1 MTWFG
6 LAAFLMASPVF
17 AFDCLIEPAQTVE
30 LASPITGVLDRV
42 TVKRGDRISK
52 GQVLAVLESQAE
64 QAAVELARF
73 KSEQVGPLQ
82 LAERK
87 VDFSRRKF
95 ERLKVMTADNLMPAQ
110 EGEDA
115 ESEYQLAEAELTAT
129 KENREQARIELRQ
142 QSSLLN
148 LRTLRSPFNG
158 VVVDQKAFAGEVV
171 EPSGEKKYI
180 LKLAQLHPLR
190 VQVILPKHLFG
201 KVAAGASAEVVP
213 ELPAL
218 GKLPARIKTID
229 HVIDAAS
236 GTFVAFL
243 EMPNP
248 KLAIPAGMKC
258 KATFPGV
265 K

>member
-1 MTWFG
+1 MAAL
-6 LAAFLMASPVF
+6 LATSSVA

-30 LASPITGVLDRV
+30 LASPVTGLLSQV
-42 TVKRGDRISK
+42 TVRRGDRVSK

-64 QAAVELARF
+64 QAAADLARF
-73 KSEQVGPLQ
+73 KSEQTGPLQ
-82 LAERK
+82 MAERK
-87 VDFSRRKF
+87 VEFSQRKY
-95 ERLKVMTADNLMPAQ
+95 ERLKAMTADSLMSAQ

-115 ESEYQLAEAELTAT
+115 ESEYQLAEAELKVAR
-129 KENREQARIELRQ
+129 ENREQARIELRQ
-142 QSSLLN
+142 QAGLLN

-190 VQVILPKHLFG
+190 VQVILPKNLFG
-201 KVAAGASAEVVP
+201 KLAIGAKAEVVP
-213 ELPAL
+213 ELPAF
-218 GKLPARIKTID
+218 GTLPAKIKTID

-236 GTFVAFL
+236 GTFVAYL

-248 KLAIPAGMKC
+248 KLTTPAGMKC
-258 KATFPGV
+258 RAVFPDL